1 MTHAGAIIWAQ
12 WRTLWHS
19 NPRRGFAW
27 SAAVSIIW
35 YGIWAGAAY
44 ALLRVFS
51 NPAEVPVIRI
61 ALPGGLLLIFL
72 YWQVVPLMLAT
83 TGSSL
88 DLRKLRAYP
97 IPDGQLFSIEVLLR
111 VTSGIEMVLV
121 LLGITI
127 GAMLNPIL
135 AKWSLLATLIYVAF
149 NLVIA
154 VGLRD
159 VLGRLLARKRIRE
172 LVFFLVILAVALPQ
186 LLLARQ
192 GMISPQLRLLVTR
205 DAWQGWP
212 WTATSNLILGNRFW
226 ASLAVLSAWTVGT
239 LVFSRWQFSRTLAFD
254 SDAANARDSGA
265 SRRSWWIE
273 WFYQL
278 PSAVFKDP
286 LGALIEKEF
295 RFLVRSPRFRLVF
308 LMGFTFGLVI
318 WLPMVFVPRGP
329 LGGFFVRNYLTVVCV
344 YSLMLMSE
352 VCFWNA
358 FGFDRSAA
366 QFYFLAPVSFRKVMA
381 GKNLTALFFMLLE
394 IAMVTL
400 VCALLRMPLGLRRF
414 AEAYSV
420 AAVVMIFLFSAGN
433 LLSIRQA
440 KGVDPGNSIRTGAAG
455 RLQALLFAIYPVTF
469 APILLAYLARYAFGS
484 QAALYAI
491 LGLDAVVGIVVYR
504 LALDSAVRT
513 ADLTRESMIAA
524 LSTGDGPIAS

>member
-1 MTHAGAIIWAQ
+1 
-12 WRTLWHS
+12 
-19 NPRRGFAW
+19 
-27 SAAVSIIW
+27 VSVIW
-35 YGIWAGAAY
+35 YGLWAGAAY
-44 ALLRVFS
+44 SLLRVFS
-51 NPAEVPVIRI
+51 DPAEVPVIRI

-111 VTSGIEMVLV
+111 VTAGVEMVLV
-121 LLGITI
+121 LMGMTI
-127 GAMLNPIL
+127 GAMLNPVL
-135 AKWSLLATLIYVAF
+135 TGWSLSATLGYVAF
-149 NLVIA
+149 NLLIA

-159 VLGRLLARKRIRE
+159 MLGRLLARKRIRE
-172 LVFFLVILAVALPQ
+172 LVFFLVILAAALPQ
-186 LLLARQ
+186 LLLARR
-192 GMISPQLRLLVTR
+192 GMVSPQLRLLIAH

-212 WTATSNLILGNRFW
+212 WTATSNLILGDRFW
-226 ASLAVLSAWTVGT
+226 PSLAVLCAWTLGT
-239 LVFSRWQFSRTLAFD
+239 LIFSRWQFSRTLAFD
-254 SDAANARDSGA
+254 SDAASAHDSGA

-273 WFYQL
+273 WFYRL
-278 PSAVFKDP
+278 PSAAFKDP

-318 WLPMVFVPRGP
+318 WLPMAFVPRGP

-366 QFYFLAPVSFRKVMA
+366 QFYFLAPVSFRRVMA

-394 IAMVTL
+394 IAMVTA
-400 VCALLRMPLGLRRF
+400 VCAMLRMPLGLRRF

-440 KGVDPGNSIRTGAAG
+440 RGVDPGNSIRTSAAG

-469 APILLAYLARYAFGS
+469 APILLAYLGRYALGS
-484 QAALYAI
+484 QAALFAI
-491 LGLDAVVGIVVYR
+491 LGLDAIVGVIVYR
-504 LALDSAVRT
+504 VALDSAVRI

>member
-1 MTHAGAIIWAQ
+1 MPHAATIVWAQ
-12 WRTLWHS
+12 WRTFCHFH
-19 NPRRGFAW
+19 PRRGVAW
-27 SAAVSIIW
+27 SAAVSFIW
-35 YGIWAGAAY
+35 YGLWTLAAFSF
-44 ALLRVFS
+44 LRVFS
-51 NPAEVPVIRI
+51 NPTEVPVIHI

-111 VTSGIEMVLV
+111 VTAGIEMVLV
-121 LLGITI
+121 LTGITI
-127 GAMLNPIL
+127 GAMLNPGL
-135 AKWSLLATLIYVAF
+135 SKWSLLAILVYVAF
-149 NLVIA
+149 NLAIA

-159 VLGRLLARKRIRE
+159 MLGRMLARKRVRE

-192 GMISPQLRLLVTR
+192 AMISPQLRLLVMR
-205 DAWQGWP
+205 DSWQGWP
-212 WTATSNLILGNRFW
+212 WTATSNLILGSRFW
-226 ASLAVLSAWTVGT
+226 PSLAVLSAWTVGT
-239 LVFSRWQFSRTLAFD
+239 LAFSRWQFSRTLAFD

-265 SRRSWWIE
+265 GRRSRWME
-273 WFYQL
+273 WFYCL

-286 LGALIEKEF
+286 LGALVEKEF

-318 WLPMVFVPRGP
+318 WLPMVFVSRGP
-329 LGGFFVRNYLTVVCV
+329 LGGFFVGNYLTVVCV

-366 QFYFLAPVSFRKVMA
+366 QFYFLAPVSFRRVMA

-394 IAMVTL
+394 IAMVTS
-400 VCALLRMPLGLRRF
+400 VCALLRMPLGVQRF

-420 AAVVMIFLFSAGN
+420 AAVVMIFLFSSGN

-440 KGVDPGNSIRTGAAG
+440 RGVDPGNSIRTGAAG

-484 QAALYAI
+484 QAALFVV
-491 LGLDAVVGIVVYR
+491 LGLDALVGLVVYR
-504 LALDSAVRT
+504 VALDSAVRT